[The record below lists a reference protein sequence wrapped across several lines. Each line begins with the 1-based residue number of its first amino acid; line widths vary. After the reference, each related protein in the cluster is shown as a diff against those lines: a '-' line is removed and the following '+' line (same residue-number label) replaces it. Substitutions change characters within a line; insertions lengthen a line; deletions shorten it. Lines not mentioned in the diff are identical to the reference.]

1 MPFSESPGQLRETLG
16 NLFARTA
23 ACLRYPARMSFYV
36 AQAGH
41 IDEIQILPST
51 ELMLEIHDDITPLSS
66 YPHAVLESV
75 FRTGNPILVEQSQL
89 SEISNLDVYVVNAGI
104 TSFLCLP
111 VVATEA
117 CNAAIWLERKDPLQ
131 NFSFAEL
138 DSLEQQIHGLQDRL
152 THHIET
158 QSLHRLFNRDLFES
172 ELVFVSRDNA
182 FMEGV
187 RAVESH
193 LRVFE
198 RAVKSADTGFVIVDA
213 RLPNQPIIYC
223 NPAFER
229 ITGYSFRETV
239 GKNCRFLQKPGEQD
253 EKVQLMRDAILR
265 GEPCQVL
272 LKNYRKNGELFWNEL
287 TISPI
292 RDAQGNLTHLIGVQ
306 NDVSDRVAIDVAR
319 KETESRFRALYDNS
333 LDGICYYSL
342 EGRCISANRAYCDL
356 LGLTP
361 EEVVGIHY
369 ADITP
374 EKWREADRKVV
385 QEQLFVRG
393 YSDLYE
399 KEYFRKDGSIV
410 PVSVRAALHYDAS
423 GKPIATWGIVR
434 DISEYRNVI
443 DRLKQNEAHME
454 FLAYHDSLTAMPN
467 RLLFQDRVIK
477 ALERAK
483 RNGKKVALM
492 LLDLDRFKNINDSL
506 GHAMGDSFLKEIST
520 RIQHTIREMD
530 TAARIGGDEFV
541 IVMENFN
548 EISSVTAVANKL
560 LKTLAVPIN
569 IQQHELYATAS
580 IGISIFPND
589 GQNVETLMKAAD
601 AAMYCAKEKGKNSF
615 HYYTDDL
622 NKRTLE
628 LLVLENDMRR
638 ALDLNQFFVAYQPQ
652 FALQDGALVGVEAL
666 LRWQHPV
673 QGLLAPTV
681 FIPLAEET
689 GLIEPLGRWM
699 LRASCTQIKAWV
711 EKGYRMG
718 RIAVNLSARQFR
730 QPGLVEDIHFI
741 LSDVG
746 LGAEH
751 LELEITESIAMDN
764 VESTVAK
771 LEVLKRMGLRLSID
785 DFGTGYSSLSYLKR
799 FAIDKLK
806 IDQSFVRDIVTDP
819 NDAAI
824 AASTIALAH
833 KMGLKVIA
841 EGVETAEQV
850 AFLREQGCDEVQGF
864 FYGKPMSAVE
874 LERMLG
880 TAPQR
885 YRAGAQH

>member
-1 MPFSESPGQLRETLG
+1 MSFSESLGQLRETLG
-16 NLFARTA
+16 NLFAGIGA
-23 ACLRYPARMSFYV
+23 SLQYPARMSFYV
-36 AQAGH
+36 AQSGN
-41 IDEIQILPST
+41 IDEIQMLPSK
-51 ELMLEIHDDITPLSS
+51 ELVLEIHDDLTPLSS
-66 YPHAVLESV
+66 YPRSVLESV

-89 SEISNLDVYVVNAGI
+89 AQISDLDVYVVNAGI

-111 VVATEA
+111 VVATA
-117 CNAAIWLERKDPLQ
+117 SRNAAIWLERNEAQQ

-138 DSLEQQIHGLQDRL
+138 DSLELQIRQLQDRL
-152 THHIET
+152 TLQLESE
-158 QSLHRLFNRDLFES
+158 SLHRLFNRDLFES
-172 ELVFVSRDNA
+172 DLVFASGDNG

-239 GKNCRFLQKPGEQD
+239 GKNCRFLQKSDEQP
-253 EKVQLMRDAILR
+253 EKIQLMRDAIQR

-306 NDVSDRVAIDVAR
+306 NDVSDRKAMEVSR
-319 KETESRFRALYDNS
+319 METESRFRALYDNS

-342 EGRCISANRAYCDL
+342 EGRCISANRAYCNL
-356 LGLTP
+356 LGLAP
-361 EEVVGIHY
+361 DEVVNIHY
-369 ADITP
+369 DDITP
-374 EKWREADRKVV
+374 LKWRGTDRKIVE
-385 QEQLFVRG
+385 EQLFVRG

-399 KEYFRKDGSIV
+399 KEYIRKDGSVV
-410 PVSVRAALHYDAS
+410 PVSVRAAFHYDAD
-423 GKPIATWGIVR
+423 GKPVGTWGIVR
-434 DISEYRNVI
+434 DISEYRDVI

-467 RLLFQDRVIK
+467 RLLFQDRVVK

-506 GHAMGDSFLKEIST
+506 GHDMGDKFLKEIST

-548 EISSVTAVANKL
+548 EVGSVTAVANKL
-560 LKTLAVPIN
+560 LKTLSVPIN
-569 IQQHELYATAS
+569 IQQHELCATAS
-580 IGISIFPND
+580 IGISIFPED
-589 GQNVETLMKAAD
+589 GQDVETLMKAAD
-601 AAMYCAKEKGKNSF
+601 AAMYRAKAKGKNNF
-615 HYYTDDL
+615 HYYTDDI
-622 NKRTLE
+622 NKRTFE
-628 LLVLENDMRR
+628 LLLLENDLRR
-638 ALDLNQFFVAYQPQ
+638 ALDQSQFFVAYQPQ
-652 FALQDGALVGVEAL
+652 FSLANGDLVGIEAL
-666 LRWQHPV
+666 MRWQHPV
-673 QGLLAPTV
+673 QGLLAPSV

-689 GLIEPLGRWM
+689 GLIDSLGQWM
-699 LRASCTQIKAWV
+699 LRASCTQIKIWLDH
-711 EKGYRMG
+711 GYLLG

-730 QPGLVEDIHFI
+730 QPTLVEDIALI
-741 LSDVG
+741 LSEVG
-746 LGAEH
+746 LGAEN

-764 VESTVAK
+764 VETTVAK
-771 LEVLKRMGLRLSID
+771 LEVLKRMGLRLAID

-864 FYGKPMSAVE
+864 FYGKPMSAAE
-874 LERMLG
+874 FERMLG
-880 TAPQR
+880 MAPQR